1 MLGRTEVPQVG
12 YRSQSRRVT
21 ILAEHLIPLPMPLS
35 IPREAPVLLIRR
47 QAFERVGI
55 EREALDTRF
64 NLTPDEFRVEGD
76 LIAVGPL
83 FGDDTLVAMVEALEA
98 EGLRYFDDFFELS
111 GNWPECLRVFAMS
124 VE

>member
-1 MLGRTEVPQVG
+1 
-12 YRSQSRRVT
+12 
-21 ILAEHLIPLPMPLS
+21 MPLS

-47 QAFERVGI
+47 PAFERVGI

-83 FGDDTLVAMVEALEA
+83 FGDDTLVAMVEALEE

-111 GNWPECLRVFAMS
+111 GNWPEWLRVFAMS